1 MIRIASL
8 LASATEFVSA
18 LGWQEHLVARSHEC
32 DYPPAVLDL
41 PVCTRPRFE
50 VAGSSAMIDEQVS
63 KVRSEGGSLYE
74 IDASLLDRLEPT
86 VVITQAQCEVCAVA
100 YDEVESVCRSL
111 RSRPE
116 LVTLEAS
123 RLAEVWTDLRSVAR
137 ALGVEDEGRRLAAR
151 LESRIDDVRSRVR
164 LWSDR
169 PTVACVEWID
179 PLVISGNWV
188 PELVEQA
195 GGRAVLGRAGQPSNR
210 IDWEQLVAAD
220 PDAIVLMPCG
230 FDIERTRQELSGLSS
245 RRSWNDLSA
254 VRNSRVYLSD
264 GNQFFNRSGPRL
276 VESIEIMAEIL
287 GPHDQPSAHHGTGWV
302 AA

>member
-1 MIRIASL
+1 MTRIASL